1 MRLFLT
7 AALLIMV
14 AGTTSACSE
23 PTADTAAPATTT
35 AVAPS
40 PSAAA
45 PIGNTV
51 SMCTAVTTMMSQ
63 ATLDGLGRQLGDLT
77 TAHLMANADAVQV
90 QTTGIR
96 TVSGTLAAQLSEFQQ
111 RADDPALRAALGT
124 LVTSL
129 TTLGSQE
136 NLAGV
141 KTLEDAGRAITPVS
155 SSLNEVEKICG

>member
-1 MRLFLT
+1 
-7 AALLIMV
+7 
-14 AGTTSACSE
+14 
-23 PTADTAAPATTT
+23 
-35 AVAPS
+35 
-40 PSAAA
+40 
-45 PIGNTV
+45 
-51 SMCTAVTTMMSQ
+51 MMSQ